1 MKNHFLLINN
11 IKRSHRKVP
20 EMFSSIIFMC
30 YRGLKKFLVPV
41 LASLLESNERKRTTF
56 DRFFQEVANIISKK
70 VLNAF
75 CPVTWSNM
83 KIYVDKDTK

>member
-1 MKNHFLLINN
+1 
-11 IKRSHRKVP
+11 
-20 EMFSSIIFMC
+20 MFSSIIFMC

-83 KIYVDKDTK
+83 KIYVDEDTK